1 MCKQCALC
9 GRSLTTRATI
19 ERGICKKCIPRN
31 CDVRIEVYRKKGIT
45 KTYITESLFTNNIK
59 DTSHEAPC
67 QKNNR

>member
-9 GRSLTTRATI
+9 GRSLTTRATM

-31 CDVRIEVYRKKGIT
+31 CDVLIVKASRKK
-45 KTYITESLFTNNIK
+45 TYVIESLFTNNTK
-59 DTSHEAPC
+59 DTSHEAPY